1 MSVLTPASPPITLLS
16 MKVIGLTG
24 GIGSGKSEIAGF
36 LKELGAGV
44 IDADKVGHEIFNRG
58 TPCWQKMV
66 ETFGKDIC
74 DAEGNIDRKI
84 LARIVFKNRESI
96 LKLNQITHPMILDE
110 IRIRLKKLEDQGYD
124 VAVVEAALLIEAGWA
139 PYMDQIWLS
148 LSPKDLTL
156 KRLKNRGLN
165 EDEAKARIAA
175 QIPGETKIDQ
185 ATVVINN
192 NGSLSDL
199 KERVVELWNSLHLRS
214 NQQTDQL

>member
-1 MSVLTPASPPITLLS
+1 

-66 ETFGKDIC
+66 ETFGKEIC
-74 DAEGNIDRKI
+74 DSEGNIDRKI
-84 LARIVFKNRESI
+84 LARIVFKDQEAMV
-96 LKLNQITHPMILDE
+96 KLNQITHPMILDE
-110 IRIRLKKLEDQGYD
+110 INVRLKKLKELGYK
-124 VAVVEAALLIEAGWA
+124 VAIVEAALLIEAGWA
-139 PYMDQIWLS
+139 PYMDQVWLS

-156 KRLKNRGLN
+156 RRLLNRGLK

-175 QIPGETKIDQ
+175 QIPGETKINQ

-192 NGSLSDL
+192 NGSLIDL
-199 KERVVELWNSLHLRS
+199 KDRVIELWNSLDLS
-214 NQQTDQL
+214 YDQ